1 MQNESKNK
9 VLAVLFWTLSGV
21 CMGLIFWFSSREA
34 GQSAHQ
40 SEIILNIVRAIFGEN
55 AFSDFIVRKA
65 AHFCEFALLA
75 FLFNFAL
82 LYTTDKK
89 HIPLGIVLTSLYAAS
104 DEFHQLFVPGR
115 SCQASDWLLDTCGGA
130 AGAIFFI
137 VIFLIIKYIKVKTER
152 TEKNECTHI

>member
-9 VLAVLFWTLSGV
+9 VLAVVFWILSGV

-40 SEIILNIVRAIFGEN
+40 SEIILKIVRAIFGEN
-55 AFSDFIVRKA
+55 AFSDFIIRKA

-82 LYTTDKK
+82 LYTTGKK
-89 HIPLGIVLTSLYAAS
+89 HIPLGIALTSLYAAS
-104 DEFHQLFVPGR
+104 DEFHQLFVAGR

-130 AGAIFFI
+130 AGA
-137 VIFLIIKYIKVKTER
+137 IFLIIKYIKVKTER

>member
-9 VLAVLFWTLSGV
+9 VLAVVFWILSGV

-40 SEIILNIVRAIFGEN
+40 SEIILKIVRAIFGEN

-82 LYTTDKK
+82 LYTTGKK

-115 SCQASDWLLDTCGGA
+115 SCQASDWLLDICGGT

-152 TEKNECTHI
+152 TEKNECTNI

>member
-9 VLAVLFWTLSGV
+9 VLAVVFWILSGV

-40 SEIILNIVRAIFGEN
+40 SEMILKIVRAIFGEN

-82 LYTTDKK
+82 LYTTGKK

-115 SCQASDWLLDTCGGA
+115 SCQASDWLLDTCGGV

-152 TEKNECTHI
+152 TEKNECTNI

>member
-9 VLAVLFWTLSGV
+9 VLAVVFWILSGV

-40 SEIILNIVRAIFGEN
+40 SEIILKIVRAIFGEN
-55 AFSDFIVRKA
+55 AFSDFIVRKV

-82 LYTTDKK
+82 LYTTGKK
-89 HIPLGIVLTSLYAAS
+89 HIPLGIALSSLLS
-104 DEFHQLFVPGR
+104 
-115 SCQASDWLLDTCGGA
+115 
-130 AGAIFFI
+130 
-137 VIFLIIKYIKVKTER
+137 LI
-152 TEKNECTHI
+152 HI

>member
-9 VLAVLFWTLSGV
+9 VLAVVFWILSGV
-21 CMGLIFWFSSREA
+21 CMVLIFWFSSREA

-40 SEIILNIVRAIFGEN
+40 SEIILKIVRAIFGEN

-82 LYTTDKK
+82 LYTMGKK
-89 HIPLGIVLTSLYAAS
+89 HIPLGIALTSLYAAS
-104 DEFHQLFVPGR
+104 DEFHQLFVLGR

>member
-9 VLAVLFWTLSGV
+9 VLAVVFWILSGV

-40 SEIILNIVRAIFGEN
+40 SEIILKIVRTIFGEN
-55 AFSDFIVRKA
+55 AFTDFIVRKA

-82 LYTTDKK
+82 LYTTGKK
-89 HIPLGIVLTSLYAAS
+89 HIPLGIALTSLYAAS

-130 AGAIFFI
+130 AGTIFFI

-152 TEKNECTHI
+152 TDRKSVV

>member
-9 VLAVLFWTLSGV
+9 VLAVIFWILSGV

-40 SEIILNIVRAIFGEN
+40 SEIILKIVRAIFGEN
-55 AFSDFIVRKA
+55 AFSDFIVRKT

-82 LYTTDKK
+82 LYTTGKK
-89 HIPLGIVLTSLYAAS
+89 HIPLGIALTSLYAAS
-104 DEFHQLFVPGR
+104 DEFHQLFVLGR

>member
-9 VLAVLFWTLSGV
+9 VLAVVFWILSGV

-40 SEIILNIVRAIFGEN
+40 SEIILKIVRAIFGEN
-55 AFSDFIVRKA
+55 AFSDYIIRKA

-82 LYTTDKK
+82 LYTTGKK
-89 HIPLGIVLTSLYAAS
+89 HIPLGIALTSLYAAS
-104 DEFHQLFVPGR
+104 DEFHQLFVLGR
-115 SCQASDWLLDTCGGA
+115 SCQANDWLLDTCGGA

-152 TEKNECTHI
+152 TEKNEYTNI

>member
-9 VLAVLFWTLSGV
+9 VLAVVFWILSGV

-40 SEIILNIVRAIFGEN
+40 SEIILKIVRAIFGEN
-55 AFSDFIVRKA
+55 TFSDFIVRKA

-82 LYTTDKK
+82 LYTTGKK

-115 SCQASDWLLDTCGGA
+115 SCQASDWLLDTYGGA

-152 TEKNECTHI
+152 TEKNECTNI

>member
-9 VLAVLFWTLSGV
+9 VLAVVFWILSGV

-40 SEIILNIVRAIFGEN
+40 SEIILKIVRAIFGEN
-55 AFSDFIVRKA
+55 AFSDFIIRKA
-65 AHFCEFALLA
+65 AHFCEFALLD

-82 LYTTDKK
+82 LFTRGKK
-89 HIPLGIVLTSLYAAS
+89 NLPLGIALTSLYGAS
-104 DEFHQLFVPGR
+104 DEFHQLFVAGR

>member
-9 VLAVLFWTLSGV
+9 VLAVVFWILSGV

-40 SEIILNIVRAIFGEN
+40 SEIILKIVRAIFGEN
-55 AFSDFIVRKA
+55 AFSDYIIRKA

-82 LYTTDKK
+82 LYTTGKK
-89 HIPLGIVLTSLYAAS
+89 HIPLGIALTSLYAAS
-104 DEFHQLFVPGR
+104 DEFHQLFVAGR

-130 AGAIFFI
+130 AGAIF
-137 VIFLIIKYIKVKTER
+137 LIIKYIKVKIER

>member
-9 VLAVLFWTLSGV
+9 VLAVVFWILSGV

-40 SEIILNIVRAIFGEN
+40 SEIILKMVRAIFGKK
-55 AFSDFIVRKA
+55 AVSDFIVRKA

-82 LYTTDKK
+82 LYTTGKK
-89 HIPLGIVLTSLYAAS
+89 NIPLGIALTSLYAAS
-104 DEFHQLFVPGR
+104 DEFHQLFVAGR

-130 AGAIFFI
+130 AGAVFFI